1 MSYPTHFGTHPEGPV
16 SGARWRTTADEDT
29 AASTD
34 GAALGEQRKRPG
46 NLAGTRS
53 LSPASSRFGV
63 ESGPRSRVPS
73 VWPHGNFASRLFSR
87 PVIPMAPRSR
97 ARGYQN
103 TAVPA
108 VALCAHTAHG
118 VPRQAIPLPGRLRKG
133 RGISA
138 QPPSGSPP
146 QEPKVCRLTAGGSWI
161 RTSGPS
167 YDPYPNG
174 LQQALELCAHG
185 QRAHP

>member
-87 PVIPMAPRSR
+87 LVIPMAPRSR
-97 ARGYQN
+97 ARRSQN
-103 TAVPA
+103 RPYRN
-108 VALCAHTAHG
+108 
-118 VPRQAIPLPGRLRKG
+118 PRAPRAGGPCPERSDRRSPPISPPLPLLLLPRRARKEDVSN
-133 RGISA
+133 RH
-138 QPPSGSPP
+138 PPSRTANRRVPEAQRSLR
-146 QEPKVCRLTAGGSWI
+146 QKEPA
-161 RTSGPS
+161 
-167 YDPYPNG
+167 
-174 LQQALELCAHG
+174 
-185 QRAHP
+185 